1 MDVADPLFSTKRLI
15 PKPTKDRRRR
25 EHAMFLSVQEL
36 ELMSIIWNLGEAS
49 VAQVKETYQADRNL
63 AYTTIMT
70 VLSRLEKKRMLKQ
83 RKAGKAF
90 FYSAV
95 HSREEV
101 AQAAIDNL
109 SRIFFGGSRESLVR
123 FCQGSEPPSTSSQRS
138 LISRESMDEI
148 LL

>member
-1 MDVADPLFSTKRLI
+1 
-15 PKPTKDRRRR
+15 
-25 EHAMFLSVQEL
+25 MFLTVQEL

-49 VAQVKETYQADRNL
+49 VAQVKEAYQADHNL

-70 VLSRLEKKRMLKQ
+70 ILSRLGGKGMLKQ

-123 FCQGSEPPSTSSQRS
+123 FCQGAEPPSTSSQRP
-138 LISRESMDEI
+138 LISRKIMDET

>member
-15 PKPTKDRRRR
+15 PKPTKDLRRR
-25 EHAMFLSVQEL
+25 EHAMFLTIQEL

-49 VAQVKETYQADRNL
+49 VAQVKEAYQADRNL

-70 VLSRLEKKRMLKQ
+70 ILSRLEKKGMLKQ

-101 AQAAIDNL
+101 AEAAIDNL
-109 SRIFFGGSRESLVR
+109 SRIFFGGSRESLVQ
-123 FCQGSEPPSTSSQRS
+123 FCQGSETPSAPAQHP
-138 LISRESMDEI
+138 LISRKSMDEI